1 MPADPSQQPGA
12 LQGDTP
18 DSSLMGTH
26 VGLNVNASGAEGGE
40 IFQTLSE
47 LESRLSGLKK
57 LHEQHTRREAAI
69 VQREQDLARREA
81 EQRVKNDTLERQRA
95 EVSGAWKELRREQ
108 GELQLERSQLAEL
121 VTQSDRRAGEAGERL
136 ARAAEAE
143 TAIVAKL
150 KSAEEREAASLER
163 ERTAS
168 ESAARVQAA
177 EAALREREAR
187 VGESERRA
195 AEVEAQFAENQRRA
209 EELRVEGE
217 RASAARA
224 EAEAIRAEL
233 EASRRAES
241 EAQRLHDERR
251 AELERELASRQDE
264 LYRQGEELRRER
276 ANVEEQSRAL
286 AAKAADFETSAIH
299 AGRIEELEL
308 QLGEAVNARTARE
321 RELSVVQGES
331 ESLRRE
337 LEGSKNELELARS
350 AAEDVRRSVGAS
362 TGKLEAE
369 LEEARERAEKS
380 EDALREV
387 LTRSESSLS
396 ALKAEVER
404 LRAQAGE
411 RDAEIRTLR
420 EEAGAASSGAAAL
433 GELEARA
440 STLEGE
446 LEAARAQNAE
456 LLERQRVLEQ
466 AATSK
471 PATATPE
478 EISKRDQAIVLLKQ
492 RFDEARTLN
501 QELQTR
507 VERAE
512 RAERAAADAG
522 PGTGGGAGVPP
533 LRRERLRRYKALL
546 QSQARKIVTAQNAL
560 QKRHTDAELV
570 LAQRQKIA
578 SAAAE
583 LSRVEKRI
591 NSGRARN
598 GAAALMLYCTATL
611 AVLAVLS
618 WGVSRQIWP
627 GTYAVRAVVQAEA
640 GGRMPTP
647 EELKAWQEYH
657 EQLVKDPR
665 LVELA
670 AERMNRRGIEDLG
683 NAPALHA
690 RLNKDLYTQSSGQG
704 SLTVEL
710 RGEGASKTAIEL
722 DTYITALKTVADT
735 SREQR
740 STPLT
745 TVIAQAAT
753 PDPSPMKS
761 DHLTKAAMLLA
772 GGAAGVGLFGV
783 AVWSRL
789 ARSKRKFE
797 QAQAVEAA
805 LDEVDWATLE
815 KTIVKSGKERR

>member
-26 VGLNVNASGAEGGE
+26 VGLNVSAGGAEGGE

-121 VTQSDRRAGEAGERL
+121 VAQSDRRAGEASERL

-143 TAIVAKL
+143 AAIVVKL
-150 KSAEEREAASLER
+150 KAAEDREAASLER

-187 VGESERRA
+187 VEEGERRA

-209 EELRVEGE
+209 EELRTQGE
-217 RASAARA
+217 LAAAARV
-224 EAEAIRAEL
+224 EAEALRTEL

-241 EAQRLHDERR
+241 EAQREHEQRR
-251 AELERELASRQDE
+251 AELERELESRQDE
-264 LYRQGEELRRER
+264 LRRQGEELRRER

-321 RELSVVQGES
+321 QELSTVQGELA
-331 ESLRRE
+331 SLRRE
-337 LEGSKNELELARS
+337 LEGANNELERARS
-350 AAEDVRRSVGAS
+350 AAEDIRRSAGAS

-369 LEEARERAEKS
+369 LEEARERAAKS

-411 RDAEIRTLR
+411 RDAEIATLR
-420 EEAGAASSGAAAL
+420 EQASAASTNTAAL
-433 GELEARA
+433 NELEARA

-466 AATSK
+466 AAANK
-471 PATATPE
+471 PAAATPE
-478 EISKRDQAIVLLKQ
+478 EIAKRDQAIVLLKQ
-492 RFDEARTLN
+492 RFDEARALN
-501 QELQTR
+501 QDLQAR
-507 VERAE
+507 LEQAE
-512 RAERAAADAG
+512 RAGAG
-522 PGTGGGAGVPP
+522 QATGVGVPP

-560 QKRHTDAELV
+560 QKRHADAELV

-591 NSGRARN
+591 NSGRART
-598 GAAALMLYCTATL
+598 GAAALTLYCTATL

-618 WGVSRQIWP
+618 WGVARQIWP

-640 GGRMPTP
+640 GGRKPTP

-683 NAPALHA
+683 TAPALHA

-735 SREQR
+735 TREQR

-797 QAQAVEAA
+797 QAEAVEAA